1 MPNFSISNLVM
12 NHPMIFKG
20 IKFNLTWATDEEMHR
35 LMYAYYATQ
44 DMAFPDESLM
54 TLKIQL
60 KADLISEYWNKLAE
74 LKKIEY
80 DPIENYNRYEES
92 ADKNISSGN
101 NSSKGVSNRFEYPMN
116 VAASKQTGKVDSNE
130 SGNFKSDTDNKHT
143 AHIHGNIGVTT
154 SQQMMQSEFDIQKI
168 FSRMKQEYIK
178 EYENLFMVVI

>member
-1 MPNFSISNLVM
+1 MPDFSISNLVM
-12 NHPMIFKG
+12 NHPIIFKG
-20 IKFNLTWATDEEMHR
+20 IKFKLTWVTDEEMRH
-35 LMYAYYATQ
+35 LMYAYYVTQ
-44 DMAFPDESLM
+44 DMAFPDEDLM
-54 TLKIQL
+54 TLKIKL
-60 KADLISEYWNKLAE
+60 KADLISEYCNKLAE

-92 ADKNISSGN
+92 TDKNASSGS
-101 NSSKGVSNRFEYPMN
+101 NSSKGVSDSFEYPMN
-116 VAASKQTGKVDSNE
+116 VTASKQTGKVDSNE
-130 SGNFKSDTDNKHT
+130 SGNFKSDTDNKHS